1 MSSAIFY
8 SKDAFRVNKNK
19 IMGRQVAGND
29 FLQAYCKYTEYSE
42 FWLYSKTKEEAN
54 DFAQF
59 VKSKGVDKPI
69 KFISYSNTGALKEPG
84 LLFYPGPDLSGSS
97 KNRSFFKSNSWSI
110 CGVTHTTSSSRIM
123 QEIESLVYSP
133 IQKWDAL
140 ICTSKSV
147 YSNVL
152 KIIKVT
158 EENLKNK
165 LNATKFIRPQLPVIP
180 LGINTSKFNFT
191 YKEKSDAR
199 QIFKINK
206 NEIVVLYVG
215 RLSFHAKANPFPM
228 YKALE
233 AASKKADKKL
243 VLIECGWFPNNELK
257 NAFVSA
263 SEYLCPNI
271 RIIHADGNNSNIK
284 FKAFASADIFCSL
297 ADNIQ
302 ETFGITP
309 IEAMASGL
317 PVIVSDWD
325 GYKDSIRDTIDGFL
339 IPTMMPP
346 AESGIDLAFRYAL
359 GIDTYDRYIG
369 YTSNLISVDIESAT
383 KAFYTLLI
391 NERLRVEMGKNAKSR
406 AVSTFDWSRIMEKY
420 EDLWSDL
427 RRIRQSSES
436 LLFNYKSSDRL
447 DPFYAFSSYP
457 TNIPS
462 EKSTI
467 SLIEKSAVISFQR
480 MKDIKKLYM
489 INYASYVIPDENFV
503 NRIFNY
509 IEKKEKSIKE
519 LIIHFSDINYVI
531 LIRAITW
538 LHKFNLIKVSI

>member
-8 SKDAFRVNKNK
+8 SKDAFRINKK
-19 IMGRQVAGND
+19 KTMGRQVAGND

-54 DFAQF
+54 DFVQF
-59 VKSKGVDKPI
+59 AKSEGVNKPVN
-69 KFISYSNTGALKEPG
+69 FISYGNTGALKEPG
-84 LLFYPGPDLSGSS
+84 LLFYPGPDLSNLS
-97 KNRSFFKSNSWSI
+97 KNRSFFKNNSWSI
-110 CGVTHTTSSSRIM
+110 CGVTHTTSSLQVMR
-123 QEIESLVYSP
+123 EIESIVYSP

-152 KIIKVT
+152 KIMKVT

-165 LNATKFIRPQLPVIP
+165 FHATKFKRPALPVIP
-180 LGINTSKFNFT
+180 LGINTSQFNFSS
-191 YKEKSDAR
+191 KEKSDAR
-199 QIFKINK
+199 KNFKINN
-206 NEIVVLYVG
+206 NEVVVLYVG

-233 AASKKADKKL
+233 AASKKAGKKL

-257 NAFVSA
+257 NAFVKA

-271 RIIHADGNNSNIK
+271 RVIHADGNNSNIK
-284 FKAFASADIFCSL
+284 LKAFASADIFCSF

-325 GYKDSIRDTIDGFL
+325 GYKDSIRDNIDGFL
-339 IPTMMPP
+339 IPTLMPP
-346 AESGIDLAFRYAL
+346 GGLGVDLAFRYAL
-359 GIDTYDRYIG
+359 EIDTYDRYIG

-383 KAFYTLLI
+383 KALYTLLT
-391 NERLRVEMGKNAKSR
+391 NERLRKEMGEKAKSR
-406 AVSTFDWSRIMEKY
+406 AVANYDWSEIMVKY
-420 EDLWSDL
+420 IDLWRDL
-427 RRIRQSSES
+427 NKIRQSSDS
-436 LLFNYKSSDRL
+436 VLFTYKSADRL
-447 DPFYAFSSYP
+447 DPFCAFSSYP
-457 TNIPS
+457 TNVPS

-467 SLIEKSAVISFQR
+467 RLIEKDAKTSFKM
-480 MKDIKKLYM
+480 MKEIKELYM
-489 INYASYVIPDENFV
+489 INYASYVIPDEGFV
-503 NRIFNY
+503 DKLFNY
-509 IEKKEKSIKE
+509 VENKDKSIKD
-519 LIIHFSDINYVI
+519 LMIHFSSINYDEI
-531 LIRAITW
+531 IRSIVW
-538 LHKFNLIKVSI
+538 LHKFNLIKIKI